1 MGLLDSVIGSLAQ
14 GSGGGGGQGELL
26 QVLMKL
32 LSQGDGAG
40 LGNLVSQLQQGGLAE
55 VVNSWVSTGQNLPVS
70 PSQLEGALGSDLIG
84 SLASQLGR
92 PGSDVAGGL
101 SQLLPQLI
109 DQLTPQG
116 RLPDNGQLDAG
127 QLDIGSLLGGLMGR

>member
-32 LSQGDGAG
+32 LSQGGGAG
-40 LGNLVSQLQQGGLAE
+40 LGNLVSQLQQGGLAD

-92 PGSDVAGGL
+92 PGSDVAGSL

-109 DQLTPQG
+109 DQLTPHG

>member
-32 LSQGDGAG
+32 LSQGGGAG
-40 LGNLVSQLQQGGLAE
+40 LGNLVSQLQQGGLAD

-92 PGSDVAGGL
+92 PGSDVAGSL